1 MKNLRYWLGRPL
13 RLLALLMVLSSLL
26 SVTGCGSSPLSLLT
40 GGGPNVAANVQA
52 GKTNQQTVGN
62 SQVVEQKLVRPQA
75 DTIKQSNDTQRV
87 KADEVQTV
95 VVNEVPAWV
104 IFLLLLGWML
114 PSPNEIARKVHSLW
128 QRNQT

>member
-13 RLLALLMVLSSLL
+13 RLLVLLMVLSSLL